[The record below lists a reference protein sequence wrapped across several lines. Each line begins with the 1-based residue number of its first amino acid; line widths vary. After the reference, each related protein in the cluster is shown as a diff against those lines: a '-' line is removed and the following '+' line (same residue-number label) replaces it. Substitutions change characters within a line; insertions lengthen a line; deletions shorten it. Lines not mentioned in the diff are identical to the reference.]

1 MVTIMPPMR
10 SSIKSGR
17 EKVIYALL
25 ICTLQNK
32 LISQLWLTYLVYIS
46 KKWIQSHYGGHM
58 LYVSLE
64 TDLLKKTFHF
74 QYLGHHKRTTY
85 FLAHFVS

>member
-1 MVTIMPPMR
+1 MLTIMPPMR

-64 TDLLKKTFHF
+64 TDLLKKTFIF
-74 QYLGHHKRTTY
+74 NT
-85 FLAHFVS
+85 LATIKKLPIS